1 MQRVVIDE
9 PYEFVPPVY
18 SEWWPTALRFI
29 LRPYLRK
36 SFGIHSIECRHVE
49 RLKASLA
56 ALPQN
61 APVVL
66 HVERDGTLLYLAYKI
81 ER

>member
-1 MQRVVIDE
+1 MIYTLNGK
-9 PYEFVPPVY
+9 P
-18 SEWWPTALRFI
+18 
-29 LRPYLRK
+29 
-36 SFGIHSIECRHVE
+36 IESVE
-49 RLKASLA
+49 RLKALLA